1 MNNSLSKIK
10 VWYHNLTAKGVSFE
24 KKGIKPVMDWVVI
37 IVSMSVITIFLIS
50 ISVYFYIKV
59 NNGTLFNIPEK
70 EEISEIEVN
79 RKLLNKFVEDYDSRE
94 KFLLELKEGRSVPAN
109 PAL

>member
-1 MNNSLSKIK
+1 MNNALNKIK
-10 VWYHNLTAKGVSFE
+10 AWYQNLTTKSVSFE
-24 KKGIKPVMDWVVI
+24 KKGIKPRRDWIKIVI
-37 IVSMSVITIFLIS
+37 SISIITILLIS
-50 ISVYFYIKV
+50 VSVYFYTKV
-59 NNGTLFNIPEK
+59 SNGTLFNVPEK

-94 KFLLELKEGRSVPAN
+94 KALIELKEGRSVPAN